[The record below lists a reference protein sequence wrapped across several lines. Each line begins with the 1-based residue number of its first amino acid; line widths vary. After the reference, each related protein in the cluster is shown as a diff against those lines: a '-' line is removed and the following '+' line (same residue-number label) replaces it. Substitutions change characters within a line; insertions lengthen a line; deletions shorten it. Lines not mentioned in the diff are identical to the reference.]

1 MSPCRTCYFLVLFLK
16 PWPQAG
22 LCTRP
27 HLLCSKLNVTRYE
40 EELVA
45 GVRFK
50 NQTEVW
56 SQNTYHDCLCLQTKS
71 CKAILGYYNSSESPH
86 QGKGDSRERENSDYE
101 TLSME
106 NETGSNRMRKQRGC
120 AAGISPANSFSEAT
134 NQSVLCESRFTTCVC
149 SGKTASAGSI
159 GARSKWIAVQANTS
173 TEVDLESISPLIYL
187 SSFFSLFNE
196 HFC

>member
-1 MSPCRTCYFLVLFLK
+1 MSPCRTRYFLVLFLK

-71 CKAILGYYNSSESPH
+71 CKATLGYYNSSESPH
-86 QGKGDSRERENSDYE
+86 QGKGDRAEKGKIMIMKLCRWK
-101 TLSME
+101 
-106 NETGSNRMRKQRGC
+106 MRQ
-120 AAGISPANSFSEAT
+120 EAT
-134 NQSVLCESRFTTCVC
+134 EWENRGAAQL
-149 SGKTASAGSI
+149 ASAQQTHFLRPQISQCYVSQDSQLVFAVEKQQVLAVLEHDQSGLQCK
-159 GARSKWIAVQANTS
+159 RTHPLKWTWKAFR
-173 TEVDLESISPLIYL
+173 L
-187 SSFFSLFNE
+187 
-196 HFC
+196 